1 MLIIIIDIIL
11 VLILIGMFG
20 YPRWN
25 LRRNAKLVDEAE
37 FARLM
42 ATSQLVDIRETNQ
55 FRVNHIFGAR
65 NLPSAQIEQSL
76 NALNKH
82 KPVLIYETG
91 RPVAAAKV
99 AKTLKKAGF
108 PEVYILK
115 NGLNSWK
122 GKTKTGV

>member
-1 MLIIIIDIIL
+1 MFIVIDI
-11 VLILIGMFG
+11 VLILIIIGMFV

-37 FARLM
+37 FSRLM
-42 ATSQLVDIRETNQ
+42 ATSQLIDIRESSQ
-55 FRVNHIFGAR
+55 FRTNHILGAR

-76 NALNKH
+76 NALSKN
-82 KPVLIYETG
+82 KPVLIYETA

-99 AKTLKKAGF
+99 AKQLKKAGV

-115 NGLNSWK
+115 GGLNTWT
-122 GKTKTGV
+122 GKTKTGN